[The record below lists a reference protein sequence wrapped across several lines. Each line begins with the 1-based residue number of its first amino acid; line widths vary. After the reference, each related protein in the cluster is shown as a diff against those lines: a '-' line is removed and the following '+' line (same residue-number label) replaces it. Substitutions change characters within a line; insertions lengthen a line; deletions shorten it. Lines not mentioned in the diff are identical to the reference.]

1 MTPLFVTATGTGV
14 GKTALVCTLL
24 QFWQRQGLEARA
36 LKPVISGFSAD
47 DDESDTHRLLRAMD
61 EVPSAEAIDAVSP
74 WRFEAPLSPDVAAD
88 REGRSIDFDAL
99 VDFCRKMPATDRLLI
114 EGVGGAFVPL
124 DADHTVADWI
134 KALDIPAV
142 VVAGAYLGTL
152 SHTIATVEALH
163 ARNISV
169 SAVIISEAMEAPMPA
184 AETQAVLARFLKP
197 VSVGLLPRGGATASE
212 THADSTM
219 AALTALLE

>member
-14 GKTALVCTLL
+14 GKTALVCALL
-24 QFWQRQGLEARA
+24 RFWRQQGRAARA
-36 LKPVISGFSAD
+36 LKPIISGFTPED
-47 DDESDTHRLLRAMD
+47 GDTDTHLILRAM
-61 EVPSAEAIDAVSP
+61 EETPTPEAIAAISP
-74 WRFEAPLSPDVAAD
+74 WRFDAPVSPDVAAA

-99 VDFCRKMPATDRLLI
+99 VDFCRVAQDPAPLLI

-124 DADHTVADWI
+124 TEDKTVADWI

-163 ARNISV
+163 ARSV
-169 SAVIISEAMEAPMPA
+169 PVAAVIVSETMEAPMPA

-197 VSVGLLPRGGATASE
+197 VPVGLLPRGGPAADVAW
-212 THADSTM
+212 ADSTM